1 MWRVLLGAF
10 AAVLGPSSPPPGG
23 NTFLFKRKPGN
34 SQVKLWLWSLGLWTP
49 RETCGGI
56 CTNVIFKTLSP
67 TKATRVPCRIKCL
80 YRGESPCFLGV
91 EKACE
96 GDHQSSRQEF
106 GSERKKEQAGLQ
118 CIPERRWGDACFS
131 GSMRQACH
139 LTDNQVSD

>member
-1 MWRVLLGAF
+1 LVGWLVDDWFLLLF
-10 AAVLGPSSPPPGG
+10 CLFVLGFGFWWDRRERTEALQ
-23 NTFLFKRKPGN
+23 NRKR
-34 SQVKLWLWSLGLWTP
+34 WLTS
-49 RETCGGI
+49 
-56 CTNVIFKTLSP
+56 N
-67 TKATRVPCRIKCL
+67 
-80 YRGESPCFLGV
+80 FLGV